1 MRNIIQATRYKKN
14 DIKSGLISGR
24 LFLVAQII
32 LVSCLLFLVAFP
44 VKSATLFLLPQSSD
58 IFKGESFI
66 TELMIDTEEE
76 NINAADIKII
86 FPSNLIKVNDFEKGG
101 SIFTLWAKEP
111 EIQEGEIS
119 FSAGVPGG
127 FSGKGLIGRI
137 NFSAKE
143 IGEFEINFK
152 EDSKVLLN
160 DGIGTP
166 TELGFA
172 EGNYKIVEKSGDLAI
187 ITSKS
192 HPDPNK
198 WYSQKNLNLW
208 WDLAKGAEYSYLLS
222 FNPSDSPDEIPD
234 KPEGELEWMGAIE
247 YKGLD
252 EGIYYFSLKQ
262 KLFGKDWSGKVT
274 FRAMIDTTKP
284 EEFKPEIAEI
294 EGKKYLVFS
303 TIDKTS
309 GVDYYE
315 VLETRNKKQET
326 WKIAKSPYI
335 LSDQGLESKISVK
348 AVDKAGNER
357 ISEIALS
364 IKPFPY
370 WVIIPILIGLI
381 VIWWI
386 IRRLKLK
393 RNK

>member
-1 MRNIIQATRYKKN
+1 MIKN
-14 DIKSGLISGR
+14 
-24 LFLVAQII
+24 LFLKFKILCSFVFFFVLFSVAVSAEAAI
-32 LVSCLLFLVAFP
+32 LY
-44 VKSATLFLLPQSSD
+44 LLPQSQNVY
-58 IFKGESFI
+58 KEESFI
-66 TELMIDTEEE
+66 AELMIDTEAE

-86 FPSNLIKVNDFEKGG
+86 FPSNLIKVNDFGKGG

-111 EIQEGEIS
+111 DIQEGEIS

-137 NFSAKE
+137 NFSGKE
-143 IGEFEINFK
+143 IGEVEINFK

-160 DGIGTP
+160 DGRGTP

-172 EGNYKIVEKSGDLAI
+172 EGNYNIVEKSGDLAI

-192 HPDPNK
+192 HPDQNK
-198 WYSQKNLNLW
+198 WYSQNNLNLW

-284 EEFKPEIAEI
+284 EEFKPEIGRDPAI
-294 EGKKYLVFS
+294 FEGKYFLSFATVDKMS
-303 TIDKTS
+303 GIDH
-309 GVDYYE
+309 YE
-315 VLETRNKKQET
+315 IIETRDKKQDI
-326 WKIAKSPYI
+326 WKKVESPY
-335 LSDQGLESKISVK
+335 LLEDQSLQSKILVK

-357 ISEIALS
+357 ISKMTLPS
-364 IKPFPY
+364 KPFPY
-370 WVIIPILIGLI
+370 WTIPVI
-381 VIWWI
+381 VICLVVIGWI
-386 IRRLKLK
+386 IFKIIREKK
-393 RNK
+393 NKTHKSTQM

>member
-1 MRNIIQATRYKKN
+1 M
-14 DIKSGLISGR
+14 
-24 LFLVAQII
+24 
-32 LVSCLLFLVAFP
+32 
-44 VKSATLFLLPQSSD
+44 PQSEE

-66 TELMIDTEEE
+66 AELMIDTQGE

-143 IGEFEINFK
+143 IGEFEISFK

-160 DGIGTP
+160 DGRGTP
-166 TELGFA
+166 TELFFA

-192 HPDPNK
+192 HPDQNK
-198 WYSQKNLNLW
+198 WYSQNNLNLW
-208 WDLAKGAEYSYLLS
+208 WDLAKGADYSYLLS
-222 FNPSDSPDEIPD
+222 LSPSDSPDEIPD

-294 EGKKYLVFS
+294 EGKKY
-303 TIDKTS
+303 
-309 GVDYYE
+309 Y
-315 VLETRNKKQET
+315 
-326 WKIAKSPYI
+326 
-335 LSDQGLESKISVK
+335 
-348 AVDKAGNER
+348 
-357 ISEIALS
+357 
-364 IKPFPY
+364 
-370 WVIIPILIGLI
+370 
-381 VIWWI
+381 
-386 IRRLKLK
+386 RRA
-393 RNK
+393 